1 MLFDILFAVAILV
14 LLWDAIGLANRWYDL
29 KKHGFAISPGVIMWR
44 TKRGLNFIDRVAG
57 ISKRGWRAY
66 GNLAAGVG
74 ILAMVFIFVMLVL
87 NFIFLLTRPLIHLP
101 GVVLVYPGLIPWL
114 PFVPW
119 VIAIAS
125 VLLIHEFSHGLMLR
139 AQNLQTK
146 SVGGLLVV
154 VLFGAFVEPNE
165 KQLMRASISKRLR
178 MFAAGSMGNFV
189 LGLACL
195 LLLFV
200 LLVPKPGV
208 YVYAVSENYSENF
221 TLGSRIYQLDNVPIN
236 TIDNYYNFLDNK
248 LPGDNVW
255 VVTENENV
263 RTTLLKDSEN
273 ENRGD
278 LPILSISAT
287 SRWNFVNPI
296 YTIAVTAAEILGQ
309 PIFHP
314 YIYNSIVPWV
324 VIDIVKWMFILNLGV
339 GLFNMLPAVPL
350 DGGYMM
356 QAILEQK
363 TSKEKAKR
371 VVRILSYFIL
381 VLILLNMF
389 PAFLR

>member
-1 MLFDILFAVAILV
+1 MLLDILFAIAIV
-14 LLWDAIGLANRWYDL
+14 ILLWDIIGLLNRWYDL
-29 KKHGFAISPGVIMWR
+29 EKHGFTVSPGMIMWR

-57 ISKRGWRAY
+57 VSKRGWRAY
-66 GNLAAGVG
+66 GSLAAGVG
-74 ILAMVFIFVMLVL
+74 IFAMVFIFAMLVL
-87 NFIFLLTRPLIHLP
+87 NFIFLLTRPLIQLP

-119 VIAIAS
+119 IISIAS
-125 VLLIHEFSHGLMLR
+125 VLLVHEFSHGLMLR
-139 AQNLQTK
+139 AQDLQTK
-146 SVGGLLVV
+146 SVGGLVIV

-165 KQLMRASISKRLR
+165 KQLMRAPISKRLR

-189 LGLACL
+189 LGLVCL
-195 LLLFV
+195 VLLFM

-248 LPGDNVW
+248 QPGDNVW

-263 RTTLLKDSEN
+263 RVTLAKDPEN

-278 LPILSISAT
+278 LPISAISAT

-296 YTIAVTAAEILGQ
+296 YTIAVSAAEILGR
-309 PIFHP
+309 PVFNP
-314 YIYNSIVPWV
+314 YIYNSIVPWS
-324 VIDIVKWMFILNLGV
+324 VIDVVKWMFILNLGV

-356 QAILEQK
+356 QTILERRI
-363 TSKEKAKR
+363 SSEKAKR
-371 VVRILSYFIL
+371 VVRALSYFIL
-381 VLILLNMF
+381 VLILMNIL

>member
-1 MLFDILFAVAILV
+1 MLFDILFAIAIV
-14 LLWDAIGLANRWYDL
+14 ILLWDVIGLLNRWYDL
-29 KKHGFAISPGVIMWR
+29 EKHGFAISPGMIMWR

-66 GNLAAGVG
+66 GTLAAGVG
-74 ILAMVFIFVMLVL
+74 IFAMVFILAMLVL
-87 NFIFLLTRPLIHLP
+87 NFIFLLTRPLIRLP

-119 VIAIAS
+119 VISIAS

-146 SVGGLLVV
+146 SVGGFVVV

-165 KQLMRASISKRLR
+165 KQLMRAPISKRLR

-195 LLLFV
+195 VLLFI

-208 YVYAVSENYSENF
+208 YVYAVSENYAENF
-221 TLGSRIYQLDNVPIN
+221 TLSSRIYQLDNVPIN
-236 TIDNYYNFLDNK
+236 TREIYYDFLDNK
-248 LPGDNVW
+248 QPGENVW

-263 RTTLLKDSEN
+263 RVTLVKDSEN
-273 ENRGD
+273 ENKGD
-278 LPILSISAT
+278 LPLFPMSAT

-309 PIFHP
+309 PVFHP
-314 YIYNSIVPWV
+314 YIYDSLVPWV
-324 VIDIVKWMFILNLGV
+324 VIDTVKWMFILNLGV
-339 GLFNMLPAVPL
+339 GLFNMLPAKPL

-356 QAILEQK
+356 QAVLERR
-363 TSKEKAKR
+363 TSSEKAKR
-371 VVRILSYFIL
+371 VVRVLSYFIL
-381 VLILLNMF
+381 VLILMNMF

>member
-1 MLFDILFAVAILV
+1 MLLDILFAIAIV
-14 LLWDAIGLANRWYDL
+14 ILLWDAIGLLNRWYDL
-29 KKHGFAISPGVIMWR
+29 KKHGFAVSPGMIMWR

-66 GNLAAGVG
+66 GSLAAGVG
-74 ILAMVFIFVMLVL
+74 IFAMVFIFAMLVS
-87 NFIFLLTRPLIHLP
+87 NFIFLLTRPPIQLP

-119 VIAIAS
+119 IISIAS
-125 VLLIHEFSHGLMLR
+125 VLLVHEFSHGLMLR
-139 AQNLQTK
+139 AQDLQTK
-146 SVGGLLVV
+146 SVGGLVIV

-165 KQLMRASISKRLR
+165 KQLMRAPISKRLR

-195 LLLFV
+195 VLLFI

-236 TIDNYYNFLDNK
+236 TIDNYYDFLDNK
-248 LPGDNVW
+248 QPGDNAW

-263 RTTLLKDSEN
+263 RVTLVKDSEN
-273 ENRGD
+273 ENKGD
-278 LPILSISAT
+278 LPLLPISAT

-296 YTIAVTAAEILGQ
+296 YTIAVTAAEILGR
-309 PIFHP
+309 PVFHP
-314 YIYNSIVPWV
+314 YIYNSLVPWV

-356 QAILEQK
+356 QTVLERRI
-363 TSKEKAKR
+363 SSEKAKR
-371 VVRILSYFIL
+371 VVRALSYFIL
-381 VLILLNMF
+381 VLILMNMF

>member
-29 KKHGFAISPGVIMWR
+29 KKYGFAISPGVIMWR

-66 GNLAAGVG
+66 GTLAAGVG
-74 ILAMVFIFVMLVL
+74 IFAMVFIFVMLVL
-87 NFIFLLTRPLIHLP
+87 NFIFLLTRPLIRLP

-119 VIAIAS
+119 VISIAS
-125 VLLIHEFSHGLMLR
+125 VLLVHEFSHGLMLR

-165 KQLMRASISKRLR
+165 KQLMRVPASKRLR

-195 LLLFV
+195 VLLFI

-208 YVYAVSENYSENF
+208 YVYAVSENYAENF

-236 TIDNYYNFLDNK
+236 TRENYYDFLDNK
-248 LPGDNVW
+248 QPGENVL

-263 RTTLLKDSEN
+263 RVTLIKDPEN
-273 ENRGD
+273 ENKGY
-278 LPILSISAT
+278 LPLAPVSAT

-314 YIYNSIVPWV
+314 YIYDSLVPWV

-350 DGGYMM
+350 DGGYIM
-356 QAILEQK
+356 QAVLERR
-363 TSKEKAKR
+363 TSIEKAKR
-371 VVRILSYFIL
+371 VVRALSYFIL
-381 VLILLNMF
+381 VLILMNMF